1 MQPSALARV
10 TASTGAEVGA
20 DRRGGVTGRVVAVA
34 VVLVVVIA
42 ALNFFVE
49 VLWGAGSWTGVGW
62 SSGVPAAT
70 PLIFLIGLTALG
82 SLPVLRRFAFSRRE
96 LLALYAIL
104 LVCAPVLTHAVVV
117 WMLVKNVAY
126 SYSAQ
131 INTHWQTMFL
141 PHVPIWWAPTDS
153 AAVVDFFEGHAR
165 VPWAVWAMPLVAW
178 GSFLVAIFV
187 CSFSAMALLAR
198 QWVTNERL
206 AFPFAQMPL
215 ELVSAGDR
223 RGGEAAAR
231 LTATPAFW
239 IGLGIS
245 LGINL
250 LSGAAERFPSLPH
263 ITTFWYE
270 LIPWQRVGPLAG
282 LGAITICLWPW
293 MIGLAY
299 LIPKDLSFSFWF
311 FSLVRWGLTVAAIA
325 AGATPDL
332 PENWYYTT
340 FPAPYHQ
347 GGGATLALLVWALW
361 IGRRHL
367 TRAARIA
374 AGRGAGAERQEAATY
389 RWALAGF
396 AGSFAY
402 MSWFFVLSGCR
413 MSFSIALV
421 ALMMGYFIMW
431 ARLRAENG
439 MSFLAF
445 PTQIQ
450 DLVHLPFGTQVF
462 RVPELITLTTMRW
475 AYSPGF
481 SASSEVF
488 AGTSLEALKIAD
500 AARLN
505 RRRLAL
511 AIAGA
516 FLVSVIAGMWIFMV
530 GVYHYGWFGL
540 VVSRGG
546 WLGPQS
552 IADGGR
558 IVNHLTGA
566 EVLHPNG
573 DALLAIGIGAAVT
586 IVLGLLRLHFWW
598 WPFHPVGY
606 LAANSWG
613 FHWWALPFFIGWGLK
628 AVTIR
633 YGGLRLYR
641 ALVPIAVGL
650 IAGDLANMG
659 VWAAARLL
667 TQGRVQRQGQGGG
680 LKVDSRELRRP
691 VRAVTLNS
699 QLSTINS
706 QSPVPAS
713 PTGRGSESV

>member
-1 MQPSALARV
+1 LETPASHPNTAVAR
-10 TASTGAEVGA
+10 AEIRP
-20 DRRGGVTGRVVAVA
+20 DLRGGVTPRVGAAA
-34 VVLVVVIA
+34 VVLVVIVAGI
-42 ALNFFVE
+42 NFFVE
-49 VLWGAGSWTGVGW
+49 ILWGAGSWTGVGW

-70 PLIFLIGLTALG
+70 PLIILIGLTAAG

-104 LVCAPVLTHAVVV
+104 LICAPVLTHAVVV

-126 SYSAQ
+126 FYSARV
-131 INTHWQTMFL
+131 NTHWQTMFL
-141 PHVPIWWAPTDS
+141 PQVPTWWAPTDP

-165 VPWAVWAMPLVAW
+165 VPWALWAVPLAAW

-187 CSFSAMALLAR
+187 ASFSAMALLSR
-198 QWVTNERL
+198 QWINHERL

-215 ELVSAGDR
+215 ELVSAGPGR
-223 RGGEAAAR
+223 NGEAGAR
-231 LTATPAFW
+231 LTAVPAFW
-239 IGLGIS
+239 IGLAVS

-250 LSGAAERFPSLPH
+250 LSGSAERFPSLPH

-270 LIPWQRVGPLAG
+270 LIPWQRTGPLAG

-311 FSLVRWGLTVAAIA
+311 FSLVRWGLTVIAIA

-347 GGGATLALLVWALW
+347 GGGATLALLGWALW

-367 TRAARIA
+367 ARAVRIA
-374 AGRGAGAERQEAATY
+374 AGRSTGAERREAATY
-389 RWALAGF
+389 RWALAGLTG
-396 AGSFAY
+396 AVAY
-402 MSWFFVLSGCR
+402 MTCFLVLSGCR
-413 MSFSIALV
+413 AAFAFALV
-421 ALMMGYFIMW
+421 AVMLGYFIVW

-450 DLVHLPFGTQVF
+450 DLLYLPFGTQAF

-475 AYSPGF
+475 AYTPGF
-481 SASSEVF
+481 SVSSEVF
-488 AGTSLEALKIAD
+488 AGASLEALKIAD
-500 AARLN
+500 AARLH
-505 RRRLAL
+505 RRRLAF
-511 AIAGA
+511 ATGA
-516 FLVSVIAGMWIFMV
+516 AFVISVIAGIWIFMV

-552 IADGGR
+552 IADGNR

-566 EVLHPNG
+566 DVLHP
-573 DALLAIGIGAAVT
+573 DWAALLAIGIGAAVT
-586 IVLGLLRLHFWW
+586 TGLALLRLRFWW

-628 AVTIR
+628 ALTVR

-641 ALVPIAVGL
+641 TLAPVTVGL

-659 VWAAARLL
+659 VWAVVRLA
-667 TQGRVQRQGQGGG
+667 TKGG
-680 LKVDSRELRRP
+680 V
-691 VRAVTLNS
+691 
-699 QLSTINS
+699 
-706 QSPVPAS
+706 
-713 PTGRGSESV
+713 